1 MAGLITFMNGAA
13 GRILRIVLG
22 LALMWL
28 GLLGPLA
35 GSTGSV
41 IVAIIGVVPII
52 MGIWGRCLLQ
62 FVFGGSKA

>member
-1 MAGLITFMNGAA
+1 MTGFFSFMNGAF

-22 LALMWL
+22 LALIWL
-28 GLLGPLA
+28 GLLGPMA
-35 GSTGSV
+35 GTTGGA
-41 IVAIIGVVPII
+41 IVAVIGVVPII

>member
-1 MAGLITFMNGAA
+1 MAGLITFMNGTA

-22 LALMWL
+22 LVLIWL

-35 GSTGSV
+35 GTTGGV
-41 IVAIIGVVPII
+41 IVAVIGVVPIV
-52 MGIWGRCLLQ
+52 MAVWGRCLLQ